1 MFIHLFIPK
10 ICSVLTAFFCSCIL
24 PQLGMESVEKLK
36 EALGGSVDA
45 LKAESGYELL
55 RTFDKTQSKSDNNTD
70 SEELV
75 KRSIYFLF

>member
-1 MFIHLFIPK
+1 
-10 ICSVLTAFFCSCIL
+10 
-24 PQLGMESVEKLK
+24 MESVEKLK

-75 KRSIYFLF
+75 KRSIFF